1 MSDGAARGAEPI
13 VVGYKRRSDAR
24 EVDAAARSTYIA
36 FGGSGFAF
44 ASWASRI
51 PQVKEQLG
59 LDPGSLGLVLLA
71 AAAGAVIALPLSGP
85 IVNRF
90 GSRRTVA
97 AGAVLAGAGLATV
110 AVGDAIGV
118 APVVV
123 GLFAYGIGTST
134 WEMAMNV
141 QGALVEQQIG
151 RAIMPRFHA
160 CWSIGTVAGA
170 LGGAAIIALNVSV
183 PAHISAV
190 AIAVA
195 TVVPLAAQRF
205 LPDQDESDAAA
216 DRRRASSARKS
227 LTAWREPRTL
237 LIGMFGLAFAFAEGS
252 GYDWINVATVDGH
265 GARPVE
271 GTLALTGFLGA
282 MTACR
287 WFGPPLLDSYGRVRM
302 VRGLA
307 VVAIAGLVLFVFGES
322 TAAAIGGAVLWGAGV
337 SFGFPVGITAGAD
350 DPRMAASRVGVIT
363 SISYCAFLLGPPL
376 IGALGQ
382 RYTVPHALIVV
393 ILGLVGASAI
403 AGVIAPQGDG
413 KR

>member
-1 MSDGAARGAEPI
+1 M
-13 VVGYKRRSDAR
+13 VVGYKKRPHAS
-24 EVDAAARSTYIA
+24 EVDVAARATYIA

-71 AAAGAVIALPLSGP
+71 AAVGAVIALPLSGP

-110 AVGDAIGV
+110 AVGDAVGV

-141 QGALVEQQIG
+141 QGALVEQQLG
-151 RAIMPRFHA
+151 RAVMPRFHA
-160 CWSIGTVAGA
+160 CWSLGTVVGA

-183 PAHISAV
+183 AAHISAV

-205 LPDQDESDAAA
+205 LPDQRESGA
-216 DRRRASSARKS
+216 RRARSARRS
-227 LTAWREPRTL
+227 LTAWRERRTL

-265 GARPVE
+265 GGRALE
-271 GTLALTGFLGA
+271 GTLALTGFLAA
-282 MTACR
+282 MTTCR
-287 WFGPPLLDSYGRVRM
+287 WFGPPLLDSYGRVRI
-302 VRGLA
+302 VRGLT
-307 VVAIAGLVLFVFGES
+307 VVAIGGLVLFVFGAS
-322 TAAAIGGAVLWGAGV
+322 TSTTIGGAVLWGAGV

-363 SISYCAFLLGPPL
+363 SISYCGFLVGPPL

-403 AGVIAPQGDG
+403 AGVIAPLRDG

>member
-1 MSDGAARGAEPI
+1 ML
-13 VVGYKRRSDAR
+13 VGHKSRPHPR
-24 EVDAAARSTYIA
+24 EVDRAASATYVA

-71 AAAGAVIALPLSGP
+71 AALGAVIALPLSGP

-90 GSRRTVA
+90 GSRRAVA

-110 AVGDAIGV
+110 AAGDAIGV

-141 QGALVEQQIG
+141 QGALVEQDLG

-160 CWSIGTVAGA
+160 GWSLGTVAGA
-170 LGGAAIIALNVSV
+170 LVGAAMIALNGSV
-183 PAHISAV
+183 PAHISGV

-205 LPDQDESDAAA
+205 LPDQGESDAAA
-216 DRRRASSARKS
+216 GRRRARSARKS
-227 LTAWREPRTL
+227 LTAWRERRTL

-252 GYDWINVATVDGH
+252 GYDWINVATVDAH
-265 GARPVE
+265 HARPVV
-271 GTLALTGFLGA
+271 GTLALTGYLGA

-287 WFGPPLLDSYGRVRM
+287 WFGPPLLDSYGRVRV
-302 VRGLA
+302 VRGLT
-307 VVAIAGLVLFVFGES
+307 VVAVAGLVLFVSGRS
-322 TAAAIGGAVLWGAGV
+322 TSAAIGGALLWGTGV

-363 SISYCAFLLGPPL
+363 SISYCAFLVGPPL

-393 ILGLVGASAI
+393 ILGLVGAGAV
-403 AGVIAPQGDG
+403 AGVITPLREG